1 MELPFWSLLEQKV
14 LDTTILLA
22 IKIMVKL
29 NKHYDEEKVE
39 KQLQYY

>member
-1 MELPFWSLLEQKV
+1 MGLLFWSLLEQKV

-29 NKHYDEEKVE
+29 NKHYDEGK